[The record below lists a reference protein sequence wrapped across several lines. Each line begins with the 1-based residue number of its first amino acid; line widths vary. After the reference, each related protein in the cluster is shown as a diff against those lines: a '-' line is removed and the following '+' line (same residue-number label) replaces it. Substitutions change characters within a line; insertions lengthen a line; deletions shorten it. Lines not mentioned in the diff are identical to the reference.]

1 MKKIKYL
8 IQRIIKMDHTR
19 MLETSKKVHKIS
31 GKNQIIVFIDMIY
44 SGLKYKS
51 GYTDYLNFRFYEIDA
66 KKRETFITRGYNND
80 LNNLYNQKT
89 ASYVLDDKFIFLE
102 TFKDLVGRDFMKV
115 EKDQFESFE
124 RFFNLHSEIIAKP
137 LDSMCGE
144 GISFYRNNSE
154 NVTEVFEKL
163 TNKDPF
169 IIEEVIQQHPK
180 MSQLN
185 PDSVNSIRIYTLRK
199 DEKAEVMFAAC
210 RIGSGKRVD
219 NFHAGGMIV
228 KIDLESGQIS
238 SNANNQELESFTQHP
253 ITKTEFIGFEIP
265 YFQEAKEITLKA
277 ALRLNNLN
285 YVGWDVAITTNGPI
299 LIEGN
304 TFPAHDMIQ
313 FPELV
318 GPEKIGLKPKYK
330 ETLSKLNS

>member
-1 MKKIKYL
+1 MKKLKYL
-8 IQRIIKMDHTR
+8 IQRIIGMDHKR
-19 MLETSKKVHKIS
+19 MLETSKKVSKIS
-31 GKNQIIVFIDMIY
+31 GKNQMIVFLDMIY

-66 KKRETFITRGYNND
+66 KKRETFITRGFNNE
-80 LNNLYNQKT
+80 LNNQYNQKS
-89 ASYVLDDKFIFLE
+89 ASFVLDDKFVFLE

-115 EKDQFESFE
+115 EKNMFESFE
-124 RFFNLHSEIIAKP
+124 RFFNLHSEIIVKP

-144 GISFYRNNSE
+144 GISFYRNNGE

-163 TNKDPF
+163 TKKDPF
-169 IIEEVIQQHPK
+169 IIEEVIQQHNK
-180 MSQLN
+180 MNQLN
-185 PDSVNSIRIYTLRK
+185 PNSVNSIRIYTLRK
-199 DEKAEVMFAAC
+199 EEKVEVMFAAC

-228 KIDLESGQIS
+228 KVDLVTGQIV
-238 SNANNQELESFTQHP
+238 SNANNQKLESFTQHP

-265 YFQEAKEITLKA
+265 YFKEAKEITLKA
-277 ALRLNNLN
+277 ALRLKDLN
-285 YVGWDVAITTNGPI
+285 YVGWDVAITTKGPV

-330 ETLSKLNS
+330 ETLSKLIS